1 MFSAFSLKNTMS
13 FGGVMITK
21 DYLVELD
28 RRYVWHPFTQM
39 NDYMGAEPLVIE
51 GGEGCFLVDVEGNKY
66 IDGVS
71 SLWVLVHG
79 HGKKEL
85 VDAIERQSKILCHST
100 LLGLA
105 NVPSVLLAKK
115 LIDIV
120 PQGLCKVFYS
130 DNGST
135 SVEIALKMAY
145 QYWQQRGEKR
155 KKRFISLTNAYHGDT
170 LGSVSVGGID
180 LFHQVYGPL
189 LFKTYKAP
197 SPYCYRCPLKFKR
210 ESCGLACIDA
220 FEKVVRNR
228 RDEICAVIVEPL
240 VQGAAG
246 MIVQPRGWL
255 RAVWSIAK
263 ENGLLFI
270 ADEVA
275 TGFGRTGNMFACDD
289 EQILPDFMCVAKG
302 ITGGY
307 LPLAATI
314 TTESVFDGF
323 LGQFDE
329 FKTFFHGHTYTG
341 NPLACAV
348 AVENI
353 DLFRKDKLIP
363 KLQQKISFLAKLLER
378 FNDLSHVGEVRQ
390 KGFMVGIELV
400 KSRKSKKPYPPG
412 QKIGQRVIWE
422 ARKRGVVIRPL
433 GDVIVLMPPLAI
445 DSSTLEKLTD
455 VTYESIRAVTGP

>member
-1 MFSAFSLKNTMS
+1 MDSRKQL
-13 FGGVMITK
+13 I
-21 DYLVELD
+21 DWD
-28 RRYVWHPFTQM
+28 RKYIWHPFTQM
-39 NDYMGAEPLVIE
+39 KDYMDENPLVIE
-51 GGEGCFLVDVEGNKY
+51 KGEGCYLIDIAGNKY

-85 VDAIERQSKILCHST
+85 LYAIERQSKILCHST

-105 NVPSVLLAKK
+105 NVPSVILAKK
-115 LIDIV
+115 LVEIA
-120 PQGLCKVFYS
+120 PKGLSKVFYS

-145 QYWQQRGEKR
+145 QYWQQKGLKK
-155 KKRFISLTNAYHGDT
+155 KKRFIAFTNAYHGDT
-170 LGSVSVGGID
+170 IGAVSVGGID

-197 SPYCYRCPLKFKR
+197 SPYCYRCPLKLKR
-210 ESCGLACIDA
+210 ETCGFACVEA
-220 FEKVVRNR
+220 FEKVVKNHH
-228 RDEICAVIVEPL
+228 EEACAVIIEPL

-246 MIVQPRGWL
+246 MILQPPGWL
-255 RAVWSIAK
+255 NVVWKIAK
-263 ENGLLFI
+263 KYNLLLI

-275 TGFGRTGNMFACDD
+275 TGFGRTGNMFAC
-289 EQILPDFMCVAKG
+289 EEEKISPDFMCIAKG

-307 LPLAATI
+307 LPLAATLS
-314 TTESVFDGF
+314 TKEVFNGF

-348 AVENI
+348 AVESI
-353 DLFRKDKLIP
+353 DVFKKEKLIE
-363 KLQQKISFLAKLLER
+363 KLQGKISILRKGLER
-378 FNDLSHVGEVRQ
+378 IKELSHVGEVRQ

-400 KSRKSKKPYPPG
+400 KSRKTKRPYPPG
-412 QKIGQRVIWE
+412 ERIGQKVIWE
-422 ARKRGVVIRPL
+422 ARNRGVVIRPL

-445 DSSTLEKLTD
+445 DKPTLEKLVD
-455 VTYESIRAVTGP
+455 VTFESIKAATGV

>member
-1 MFSAFSLKNTMS
+1 
-13 FGGVMITK
+13 MISK
-21 DYLVELD
+21 RDLVAWD
-28 RRYVWHPFTQM
+28 KRYIWHPFTQM
-39 NDYMGAEPLVIE
+39 KDYMDTNPLVIE
-51 GGEGCFLVDVEGNKY
+51 KGDGCYLIDIAGNKY

-85 VDAIERQSKILCHST
+85 VDAVEKQSKILCHST

-105 NVPSVLLAKK
+105 NVPSIILAKK
-115 LIDIV
+115 LIEIV
-120 PQGLCKVFYS
+120 PRGLSRVFYS

-145 QYWQQRGEKR
+145 QYWQQKGNKK
-155 KKRFISLTNAYHGDT
+155 KKRFISFTNAYHGDT
-170 LGSVSVGGID
+170 IGSVSVGGID

-197 SPYCYRCPLKFKR
+197 SPYCYRCPLKLER
-210 ESCGLACIDA
+210 ETCGLACVEA
-220 FEKVVRNR
+220 FEKVVKVHH
-228 RDEICAVIVEPL
+228 EEACAVIVEPL

-246 MIVQPRGWL
+246 MIMQPPGWL
-255 RAVWSIAK
+255 HAVWKIAK
-263 ENGLLFI
+263 EYNLLFI
-270 ADEVA
+270 TDEVA
-275 TGFGRTGNMFACDD
+275 TGFGRTGNMFACD
-289 EQILPDFMCVAKG
+289 EEKISPDFLCVAKG

-307 LPLAATI
+307 LPLAATLS
-314 TTESVFDGF
+314 TEEVFNGF

-353 DLFRKDKLIP
+353 DLFKKDRVLQKLKHKIVNLRKG
-363 KLQQKISFLAKLLER
+363 LER
-378 FNDLSHVGEVRQ
+378 FKDLSHVGEVRQ

-400 KSRKSKKPYPPG
+400 KSRKTKRPYPPG
-412 QKIGQRVIWE
+412 EKIGQKVIWE
-422 ARKRGVVIRPL
+422 ARKRGVIMRPL

-445 DSSTLEKLTD
+445 DEPTLERLVD
-455 VTYESIRAVTGP
+455 VTYESIKAVTGI